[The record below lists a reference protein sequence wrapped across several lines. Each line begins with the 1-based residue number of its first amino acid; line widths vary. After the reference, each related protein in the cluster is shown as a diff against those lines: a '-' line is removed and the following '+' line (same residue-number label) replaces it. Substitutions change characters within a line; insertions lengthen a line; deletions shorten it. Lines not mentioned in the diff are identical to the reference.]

1 VARKQNGFFTVHKQQ
16 CKEALTELVRRPLGN
31 FLTLAVL
38 AFALTLPAS
47 FYLLAKNVT
56 LVAQA
61 WQNPTQLTL
70 YLEHSIADP
79 VASQFS
85 DQLQSWPE
93 IDSVEYISPRQG
105 LQDFREHAGFD
116 QALSLLDENPLP
128 AVVVVRPIADWQ
140 GSDKATQL
148 AAKIRIEPTVNEVR
162 LDSDWLQ
169 RLAAIKE
176 LAVTLAVLMS
186 GLMLFA
192 VFLIVGNTL
201 RLQVQNQ
208 KDEIQVMKLVGA
220 TDSFILRPYL
230 YTGVWY
236 GLIGGIVAWVLTAII
251 TILLDDAVAKLAS
264 LYDSSFRMIG
274 LRWDEALILLM
285 IASFLGLL
293 AARLSAGRHLKE
305 IEPI

>member
-1 VARKQNGFFTVHKQQ
+1 MARKQNGFFAVHKQQ
-16 CKEALTELVRRPLGN
+16 CQEALTELMRRPLGN

-70 YLEHSIADP
+70 YLEQNIADP

-93 IDSVEYISPRQG
+93 VESVDYISPRQG

-128 AVVVVRPIADWQ
+128 AVVVVRPVVAWQ
-140 GSDKATQL
+140 GSDKAIQL
-148 AAKIRIEPTVNEVR
+148 AAKIRTEPTVNEVR

-176 LAVTLAVLMS
+176 LAVTLALLMS

-236 GLIGGIVAWVLTAII
+236 GLIGGIVAWVLTAIV
-251 TILLDDAVAKLAS
+251 TILLDGAVAKLAS
-264 LYDSSFRMIG
+264 LYDSSFRMVG
-274 LRWDEALILLM
+274 LRWDETLILLM
-285 IASFLGLL
+285 TASFLGLL